1 MALENSVFPCISAI
15 SGVFKLLIVV
25 LPRSLPGILL
35 VYDLFAQN
43 YHFFLY
49 LRHPVFAPVLRKN
62 PATSDLHIHA
72 PAANLFL

>member
-35 VYDLFAQN
+35 VYGLFAQN
-43 YHFFLY
+43 YHFLY
-49 LRHPVFAPVLRKN
+49 LRYPVFSLVLCQDPAPGE
-62 PATSDLHIHA
+62 LHVDTPVA
-72 PAANLFL
+72 DLFL